1 MNLKNLTPLA
11 LSVSIAIGGLAIA
24 PAASAEVSANV
35 AISNMY
41 LWRGMNLANTGG
53 TVSGGIDYA
62 NESGVYAGVWTSSES
77 GGTETDLYFGFAG
90 EAGDISYDVGYIW
103 YLYPEDTGF
112 SADLGDNDFSEIM
125 LSAGMAGFGAA
136 IYISAD
142 PLPVSATVDGEDY
155 TYIALDYTTGDYNIL
170 YGIQSMDKTSS
181 ADYTHLTLTY
191 SYSESLSFAVS
202 IASPDTTDAME
213 EDPLFAVTYSI
224 PLAK

>member
-1 MNLKNLTPLA
+1 MNLKALTPIA
-11 LSVSIAIGGLAIA
+11 LSVSVALGGLAIA

-41 LWRGMNLANTGG
+41 LWRGTNLATTGG

-62 NESGVYAGVWTSSES
+62 NESGLYAGVWTSSET

-90 EAGDISYDVGYIW
+90 EAGDVSYDVGYIW

-112 SADLGDNDFSEIM
+112 SPDLGDNDFSEIM

-136 IYISAD
+136 LFISAD
-142 PLPVSATVDGEDY
+142 PLPASATVDGEDY
-155 TYIALDYTTGDYNIL
+155 TYLALDYTTGDYNIL

-191 SYSESLSFAVS
+191 SYSDNLSFAVS
-202 IASPDTTDAME
+202 IASPDTKDAIE
-213 EDPLFAVTYSI
+213 EDPLFAVSYSI